1 MGRTLLHVCC
11 GPCASACVPRLKASG
26 RDMTLLFA
34 NSNIDTREE
43 FDRRLAAAKR
53 LASEEGVP
61 IRTIPYDHDEW
72 LREVAAGHEHDPEKG
87 ERCARCFRYNLAKA
101 AQFARA
107 HGFDDFTTSLTV
119 SPWVNPS
126 LRAVFN
132 PSMFPFASLAAM
144 ATSACC
150 FFVSAMFCPFVC
162 SVIIMSA
169 ASMIVIFFII
179 SPFSRS

>member
-87 ERCARCFRYNLAKA
+87 ERCARCFRRSASDRIPAPPRRA
-101 AQFARA
+101 AVR
-107 HGFDDFTTSLTV
+107 
-119 SPWVNPS
+119 P
-126 LRAVFN
+126 
-132 PSMFPFASLAAM
+132 
-144 ATSACC
+144 
-150 FFVSAMFCPFVC
+150 
-162 SVIIMSA
+162 A
-169 ASMIVIFFII
+169 AS
-179 SPFSRS
+179 